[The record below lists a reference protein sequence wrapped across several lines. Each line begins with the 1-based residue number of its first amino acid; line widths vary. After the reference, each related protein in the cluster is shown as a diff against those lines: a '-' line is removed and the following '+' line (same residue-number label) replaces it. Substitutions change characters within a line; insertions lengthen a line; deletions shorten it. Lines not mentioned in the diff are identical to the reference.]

1 MKYKHLLVEVFSSVI
16 CDKKYLSNLKENFT
30 VQLLDLHIYMELNV
44 R

>member
-1 MKYKHLLVEVFSSVI
+1 MKSKVDKWRNNSSVI
-16 CDKKYLSNLKENFT
+16 CDKKYLSNLKENFI